1 MQEFAA
7 TFIAK
12 LTGVPVFSF
21 LARFLASIL
30 GVPFL
35 AVEEPACFTVT
46 AQFRV
51 WGWARYYK
59 RIKTMK

>member
-35 AVEEPACFTVT
+35 AVEEPACFTVR

-51 WGWARYYK
+51 WEWARYYK